1 MAHRF
6 FSSFLAAVLTALAFS
21 AAAAVDVNQA
31 SQAELESVKGI
42 GPAMSGK
49 IMAARQQSKFKDWP
63 DLMTRVSGIGEK
75 SAQKISGAGL
85 TVGGAAYSATAAM
98 ATATAAAP
106 AADKPAKTVRPAKAE
121 PK

>member
-85 TVGGAAYSATAAM
+85 TVGGAAYSATAA
-98 ATATAAAP
+98 TATAAAP

-121 PK
+121 GK